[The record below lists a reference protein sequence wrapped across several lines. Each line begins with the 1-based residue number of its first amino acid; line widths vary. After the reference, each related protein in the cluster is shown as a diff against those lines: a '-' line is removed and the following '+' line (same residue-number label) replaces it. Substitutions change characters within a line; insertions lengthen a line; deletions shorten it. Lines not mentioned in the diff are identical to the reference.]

1 MTTTIADDPAVTAAK
16 DFSRHAA
23 ELSRKDHVFITP
35 RSTVPIEDFLP
46 LDALIGVGFG
56 MATLTRDGDVVY
68 EEDSSE
74 TAGPITVAQAEEL
87 AQTFPEHDWCIH
99 LVALLDDRHYR
110 RIGDGLWKLYKRGY
124 GLS

>member
-1 MTTTIADDPAVTAAK
+1 MTMLADQPAATAAN
-16 DFSRHAA
+16 DFSRRAVDV
-23 ELSRKDHVFITP
+23 SRNDQVFIAA

-46 LDALIGVGFG
+46 LDAVIGVGTG
-56 MATLTRDGDVVY
+56 MATLTRDGEVVY
-68 EEDSSE
+68 EEGSSE
-74 TAGPITVAQAEEL
+74 TTEPVTVAQAEEL

-110 RIGDGLWKLYKRGY
+110 RMGRGSWKLYKRGY

>member
-1 MTTTIADDPAVTAAK
+1 MTMLADQPAAK
-16 DFSRHAA
+16 AANDFSRHAV
-23 ELSRKDHVFITP
+23 EVSRKDPVFIAA
-35 RSTVPIEDFLP
+35 RSTVPIQDFLP